1 MVECT
6 GLENQQSRKVLVGS
20 NPTASARLAGGVIAL
35 LTALAGCSS
44 VPGETTAS
52 HSLQRDV
59 RERVLSQA
67 RQAEP
72 GCKQPKVATT
82 EMLDVRS
89 DGQSAQELWTVDACG
104 RRLNYVVTFPPRKSG
119 SASAFSVRQE
129 R

>member
-1 MVECT
+1 MKSQNI
-6 GLENQQSRKVLVGS
+6 GLSRTVS
-20 NPTASARLAGGVIAL
+20 DPTQADTASARLAGGIIVL

-44 VPGETTAS
+44 VPGETTVS
-52 HSLQRDV
+52 HGVQREV

-67 RQAEP
+67 RQADP
-72 GCKQPKVATT
+72 GCKQPKVSTT

-89 DGQSAQELWTVDACG
+89 DGQSAQELWIVEACG

-119 SASAFSVRQE
+119 SASAFSVRPE

>member
-20 NPTASARLAGGVIAL
+20 NPTASARLAGGIIAL
-35 LTALAGCSS
+35 LIALAGCSS
-44 VPGETTAS
+44 TPGETTAS
-52 HSLQRDV
+52 LGLQRDV

-67 RQAEP
+67 RQEEP

-89 DGQSAQELWTVDACG
+89 DGQSAQELWMVDACG
-104 RRLNYVVTFPPRKSG
+104 RRLNYVVTFPPRKGG
-119 SASAFSVRQE
+119 SASPFSVRQE
-129 R
+129 H